1 MTHAPFHMVDLLQ
14 EGAILHHVQE
24 IVAVLCAVNA
34 RASADASDHVR
45 ALRHHVVA
53 GRLLVQ
59 LDTDTHSH

>member
-34 RASADASDHVR
+34 RASAEASDHVR
-45 ALRHHVVA
+45 DL
-53 GRLLVQ
+53 
-59 LDTDTHSH
+59 